1 MHRARDVSKPT
12 GPSRDRVSAVIGHD
26 GPPTSRDGSDS
37 QFPNVA
43 IPRKRLGVP
52 MASKLDQSNSRV
64 NRGWIDGGGN
74 RVREPREITTDFLYH
89 APLSSCYAIDKSA
102 HLYAT
107 TSTAPAGRQSHTE
120 TKSTK
125 NRRIKGKPVRQT
137 TNYRISEGQK
147 RD

>member
-1 MHRARDVSKPT
+1 MHRARDASKPT
-12 GPSRDRVSAVIGHD
+12 RTCRDRMSAVIGHD

-37 QFPNVA
+37 QCPNVA

-89 APLSSCYAIDKSA
+89 APFGSCCAIDRSA
-102 HLYAT
+102 HRYAT
-107 TSTAPAGRQSHTE
+107 TSTAPASRQSHTE
-120 TKSTK
+120 K
-125 NRRIKGKPVRQT
+125 NPRKTMGSRESPVRQT
-137 TNYRISEGQK
+137 MNYRISEGQK